1 LFSTIDHDT
10 HRMRR
15 AALLPYFGTAYVRKM
30 QPNFQERLDVLL
42 RRMSG
47 FKDTDEAVNA
57 NCMFAAFSNG
67 KTSGRI
73 TTTVVN

>member
-1 LFSTIDHDT
+1 MFSTIDHDV

-15 AALLPYFGTAYVRKM
+15 AALLPYFSTAYVRRL
-30 QPNFQERLDVLL
+30 QPDFQERLEVLL
-42 RRMSG
+42 RRLSG

-67 KTSGRI
+67 KMTGKI
-73 TTTVVN
+73 TTKEAN

>member
-1 LFSTIDHDT
+1 LFSTIDHDV
-10 HRMRR
+10 HRIRR
-15 AALLPYFGTAYVRKM
+15 AALLPYFSTAYVRKL
-30 QPNFQERLDVLL
+30 QPDFQERLDVLL

-67 KTSGRI
+67 KMTGKI
-73 TTTVVN
+73 TTKEAN